1 MSSNSQKVDNTPNA
15 GRLISALRDTGYDN
29 LSAISDIVDN
39 AVDAEAKKIWVD
51 IEPLQDDFVV
61 SVSDDGYG
69 MDYDTLDQAM
79 KLGSL
84 TDRTIDSDLGKYGMG
99 LVTASLSVG
108 KNLMVITSNGESHL
122 TSVQDVDEIVATN
135 SFEKT
140 IGESSK
146 EEIEIFN
153 KLTRN
158 AKSGTVVLISK
169 CDRMQNPN
177 INQFSKQ
184 ITKSLAQTYRVFLQ
198 SNLEMY
204 VRGDKVRVYDP
215 LWLDKGA
222 ELFSDETFEVANGD
236 EIENI
241 RVRIVAIPKPASSQE
256 GDLNGVNQVNQGF
269 YLLRNNREVAAGET
283 LGVFTKHNR
292 ANRFR
297 AEIYFS
303 GNIDEL
309 MGINF
314 TKKSIRPKQQVM
326 DKLKEITL
334 PQFRSLLRKFERDN
348 PVTEDDSQEHEKS
361 AKYIN
366 QKAKLLIKPK
376 PEIEHRAPKTNAGI
390 AHSKG
395 DGSRTRTPLNSRE
408 SLAEK
413 VNCRFELRKMDAGGN
428 FFIADQIGKT
438 TVITYNVD
446 HPFYKS
452 LVSENQ
458 DRPEVIAALDYLT
471 YSLASAQL
479 IMTANEH
486 YEIFESYMS
495 IFSSNLR
502 TLTN

>member
-1 MSSNSQKVDNTPNA
+1 MSSNVKKVDNTPNA
-15 GRLISALRDTGYDN
+15 GKLISALRDTGYDN
-29 LSAISDIVDN
+29 LSSISDILDN
-39 AVDAEAKKIWVD
+39 AVDAEAKNVWID
-51 IEPLQDDFVV
+51 IDPLGDDFVV

-69 MDYDTLDQAM
+69 MDFDTLDQAM

-84 TDRTIDSDLGKYGMG
+84 TERTIDSDLGKYGMG
-99 LVTASLSVG
+99 LVTASLSIG
-108 KNLMVITSNGESHL
+108 KRLTVITSDGNSHL
-122 TSVQDVDEIVATN
+122 TSIQDVDDIVEAN

-146 EEIEIFN
+146 EEIEIFK

-158 AKSGTVVLISK
+158 ADSGTVVLISK

-184 ITKSLAQTYRVFLQ
+184 ITKSLAQIFRIFLA
-198 SNLEMY
+198 SNLNIF
-204 VRGDKVRVYDP
+204 VRGDKVRAYDP

-222 ELFSDETFEVANGD
+222 ELFSDDMFEVKNGD
-236 EIENI
+236 ETESI
-241 RVRIVAIPKPASSQE
+241 RVRIVALPKSSSSQE
-256 GDLNGVNQVNQGF
+256 AELNGINQANQGF
-269 YLLRNNREVAAGET
+269 YLLRNNREVAAGEM
-283 LGVFTKHNR
+283 LGLVAKHNR

-303 GNIDEL
+303 GNIDDQ

-314 TKKSIRPKQQVM
+314 TKKRIRPQQQIM

-334 PQFRSLLRKFERDN
+334 PQFRSILRKFERDN
-348 PVTEDDSQEHEKS
+348 PVSEDDSQEHDKS
-361 AKYIN
+361 AKFIN

-376 PEIEHRAPKTNAGI
+376 PEIEQRAPKTNAGI

-395 DGSRTRTPLNSRE
+395 DGNGKRNPLTSRE

-413 VNCRFELRKMDAGGN
+413 VNCRFELRKMDTGGN

-452 LVSENQ
+452 LISENL
-458 DRPEVIAALDYLT
+458 DRPEIIAALDYLT
-471 YSLASAQL
+471 YSLASAQI
-479 IMTANEH
+479 IMTAKEH
-486 YEIFESYMS
+486 YDIFESYMS

-502 TLTN
+502 TLAN

>member
-1 MSSNSQKVDNTPNA
+1 MSSNLKKVDNTPNA
-15 GRLISALRDTGYDN
+15 GKLISALRDTGYDN
-29 LSAISDIVDN
+29 LSSISDILDN
-39 AVDAEAKKIWVD
+39 AVDAEAKNVWID
-51 IEPLQDDFVV
+51 IDPLGDDFVV
-61 SVSDDGYG
+61 SISDDGYG

-84 TDRTIDSDLGKYGMG
+84 TERTIDSDLGKYGMG
-99 LVTASLSVG
+99 LVTASLSIG
-108 KNLMVITSNGESHL
+108 KRLTVISSNGNGHL
-122 TSVQDVDEIVATN
+122 TSIQDVDDIVETN
-135 SFEKT
+135 SFGKT
-140 IGESSK
+140 IGESSD
-146 EEIEIFN
+146 EEIEIFK

-158 AKSGTVVLISK
+158 AESGTVVLVSK

-184 ITKSLAQTYRVFLQ
+184 ITKDVAQTFRVFLA
-198 SNLEMY
+198 SKLNVF
-204 VRGDKVRVYDP
+204 VRGDKVRAYDP

-222 ELFSDETFEVANGD
+222 ELFSDETFDVASGD
-236 EIENI
+236 DTESI
-241 RVRIVAIPKPASSQE
+241 RVRIVALPKPSSSQE
-256 GDLNGVNQVNQGF
+256 GELGGVNQANQGF
-269 YLLRNNREVAAGET
+269 YLLRNNREVAGGET

-303 GNIDEL
+303 GNIDNL

-334 PQFRSLLRKFERDN
+334 PQFRSILRKFERDN
-348 PVTEDDSQEHEKS
+348 PVTEDDSQEHDKS
-361 AKYIN
+361 AKFIN

-376 PEIEHRAPKTNAGI
+376 PEVEQRAPKTNAGI
-390 AHSKG
+390 AHSQG
-395 DGSRTRTPLNSRE
+395 DGSSKRSPLTSRE
-408 SLAEK
+408 SLSQK

-452 LVSENQ
+452 LVSENL
-458 DRPEVIAALDYLT
+458 DRPEIIAALDYLT

-479 IMTANEH
+479 IMTAKEH